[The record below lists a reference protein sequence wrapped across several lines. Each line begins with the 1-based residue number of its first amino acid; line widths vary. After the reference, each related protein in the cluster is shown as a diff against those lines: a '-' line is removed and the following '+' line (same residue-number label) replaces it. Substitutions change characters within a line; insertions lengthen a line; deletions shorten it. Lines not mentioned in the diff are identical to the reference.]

1 MRGRTGPFRARP
13 ARPAEQPPRGAFRT
27 GGARSNPGEVPES
40 HARDAG
46 AGAAIGVDR
55 SSPNKETREMADLIF
70 YTHPMSRGQ
79 TVRWM
84 LEEVGHPYDTEI
96 LEYGSSM
103 KAEPYLSINPMG
115 KVPAIAHN
123 RKVITEVAAICCYL

>member
-1 MRGRTGPFRARP
+1 
-13 ARPAEQPPRGAFRT
+13 
-27 GGARSNPGEVPES
+27 
-40 HARDAG
+40 
-46 AGAAIGVDR
+46 
-55 SSPNKETREMADLIF
+55 MADLIL

-103 KAEPYLSINPMG
+103 KAAG
-115 KVPAIAHN
+115 A
-123 RKVITEVAAICCYL
+123 CCRWQSSWR